1 MTTPPAAALTTIEVV
16 QASDSIPEFIT
27 SDPALWFIQFDA
39 TFDGRTSPAAKT
51 RKLISKLPQC
61 VLPQVADLLDD
72 EASFDDIKTRLLALY
87 GRSQEA
93 KINSLLDGVRMGDE
107 KPSMLLRKI
116 QYLAGKADSAEYIK
130 QIWLRALPPH
140 FRTQLALSTA
150 TDLNGLASD
159 ADKLSAASSLST
171 RLDNSDARIATLTDQ
186 ISKLLTV
193 TETLTTAAVSNRSR
207 SRSPIRSQQYE
218 RPRSPARQS
227 FRPPQQ
233 FHSTPRP
240 RFQGNST
247 FQRATDSA
255 TVTVCRFHQQFKEKA
270 RNCRPHCHFY
280 KSMPKNV

>member
-1 MTTPPAAALTTIEVV
+1 MTTPDAAAPTKIEVV
-16 QASDSIPEFIT
+16 QTSDSIPEFIT
-27 SDPALWFIQFDA
+27 SDPALWFIQLNA
-39 TFDGRTSPAAKT
+39 TFDGRTSTASKT

-72 EASFDDIKTRLLALY
+72 EASFDNIKERLLTLY
-87 GRSQEA
+87 GRSREA

-159 ADKLSAASSLST
+159 ADKLCDASSLST
-171 RLDNSDARIATLTDQ
+171 RLNDSDARIATLTDQ
-186 ISKLLTV
+186 VSKLLAA
-193 TETLTTAAVSNRSR
+193 TETLTTAAISNRSR
-207 SRSPIRSQQYE
+207 SQSPSRSRYYE

-227 FRPPQQ
+227 SGSPQKYV
-233 FHSTPRP
+233 SAPRP
-240 RFQGNST
+240 RVQQNNTYLRGS
-247 FQRATDSA
+247 DSA
-255 TVTVCRFHQQFKEKA
+255 TVTICRFHQQFKEKA
-270 RNCRPHCHFY
+270 RNCRPHCHFF
-280 KSMPKNV
+280 KSMPKNG